1 MHKTATDIMEYMVC
15 CVGTSPMR
23 SEPSHKSEMVSQQL
37 FGEKSFV
44 IEKKGDWI
52 KIQLRFDGYE
62 GWVQQSHVVPID
74 EDIFNKNDKGLTQEW
89 INEVDYNGHIMYV
102 PMGSSVSAFKNGMAF
117 WRKNSV
123 HFKGKTWEPEE
134 VKINAKLIKQIAFK
148 FLNTSYLWGG
158 KSVFG
163 IDCSG
168 YTQMVY
174 KFLNYS
180 LPRDAWQQAEQGTAV
195 NFLQEAHCG
204 DLAFFDNEEGRITH
218 VGILLNENEIIHSA
232 GKVRIDKIDTEGIL
246 NLETKQRTHKLR
258 IIKRYF

>member
-1 MHKTATDIMEYMVC
+1 MRAT
-15 CVGTSPMR
+15 
-23 SEPSHKSEMVSQQL
+23 PSHRAEMVSQQL

-44 IEKKGDWI
+44 LERDAEWI
-52 KIQLRFDGYE
+52 KIQMRYDGYQ
-62 GWVQQSHVVPID
+62 GWVQQSHVVQID
-74 EDIFNKNDKGLTQEW
+74 EDIYNKNDKGLTSEW

-123 HFKGKTWEPEE
+123 HFKGKIWEPEE
-134 VKINAKLIKQIAFK
+134 IEMSPKLIKQVAFK

-168 YTQMVY
+168 YAQMVY
-174 KFLNYS
+174 KFLNTF

-204 DLAFFDNEEGRITH
+204 DLAFFDNEEGKIIH
-218 VGILLNENEIIHSA
+218 VGILLNENEIIHAA
-232 GKVRIDKIDTEGIL
+232 GKVRIDKIDTQGIV

>member
-1 MHKTATDIMEYMVC
+1 
-15 CVGTSPMR
+15 MR

>member
-1 MHKTATDIMEYMVC
+1 MEYMVC
-15 CVGTSPMR
+15 CVGVSPMR
-23 SEPSHKSEMVSQQL
+23 SEPSHKSEMISQQL

-44 IEKKGDWI
+44 IETRADWL
-52 KIQLRFDGYE
+52 KIQLRYDGYQ
-62 GWVQQSHVVPID
+62 GWVQRSHVVQID
-74 EDIFNKNDKGLTQEW
+74 EDLYNKSDKGLTSEW

-102 PMGSSVSAFKNGMAF
+102 PMGSAISAFKNGMAF

-123 HFKGKTWEPEE
+123 HFKGKIWEPEE
-134 VKINAKLIKQIAFK
+134 IKINPKLIKQLAFK

-168 YTQMVY
+168 YAQMVF
-174 KFLNYS
+174 KFLNIY
-180 LPRDAWQQAEQGTAV
+180 LPRDAWQQAEQGDVV
-195 NFLQEAHCG
+195 NFLQEASCG
-204 DLAFFDNEEGRITH
+204 DLAFFDNEEGRIVH
-218 VGILLNENEIIHSA
+218 VGILLNEKEIIHSA

>member
-1 MHKTATDIMEYMVC
+1 MEYMVC
-15 CVGTSPMR
+15 CVPVSPMR
-23 SEPSHKSEMVSQQL
+23 AEASHKSEMVSQQL

-44 IEKKGDWI
+44 IERTPDWI
-52 KIQLRFDGYE
+52 KIQLRYDGYQ
-62 GWVQQSHVVPID
+62 GWVQQSHLVEID
-74 EDIFNKNDKGLTQEW
+74 EEVYLKADKDLTADLL
-89 INEVDYNGHIMYV
+89 NEVDYNGHLMYV
-102 PMGSSVSAFKNGMAF
+102 PMGSALSAFKNGMAF

-123 HFKGKTWEPEE
+123 HFKGKIWNPEE
-134 VKINAKLIKQIAFK
+134 VKITPKIIKQVAFK

-168 YTQMVY
+168 YAQMTY
-174 KFLNYS
+174 KFLNTYI
-180 LPRDAWQQAEQGTAV
+180 PRDAWQQAEQGTTV

-204 DLAFFDNEEGRITH
+204 DLAFFDNEEGRIVH
-218 VGILLNENEIIHSA
+218 VGILLNEHEIIHSA
-232 GKVRIDKIDTEGIL
+232 GKVRIDKIDTQGIL

>member
-1 MHKTATDIMEYMVC
+1 MEYLVC
-15 CVGTSPMR
+15 CVGVSPMKA
-23 SEPSHKSEMVSQQL
+23 EPSHKSEIVSQQL

-44 IEKKGDWI
+44 LERSGDWT
-52 KIQLRFDGYE
+52 KIQLRYDGYQ
-62 GWVQQSHVVPID
+62 GWIQQSHVVQID
-74 EDIFNKNDKGLTQEW
+74 EDIYNKNDKGLTSEW

-123 HFKGKTWEPEE
+123 HFKGKTWDPEE
-134 VKINAKLIKQIAFK
+134 VKINPKLIKQIAFR

-168 YTQMVY
+168 YAQMVF
-174 KFLNYS
+174 KFLNIS
-180 LPRDAWQQAEQGTAV
+180 LPRDAWQQAEQGEAV

-204 DLAFFDNEEGRITH
+204 DLAFFDNEEEKIIH

-232 GKVRIDKIDTEGIL
+232 GKVRIDKIDTQGIL

>member
-1 MHKTATDIMEYMVC
+1 MEYMVC
-15 CVGTSPMR
+15 CVGVSPMR
-23 SEPSHKSEMVSQQL
+23 ATPSHRAEMVSQQL

-44 IEKKGDWI
+44 LERDAEWI
-52 KIQLRFDGYE
+52 KIQMRYDGYQ
-62 GWVQQSHVVPID
+62 GWVQQSHVVQID
-74 EDIFNKNDKGLTQEW
+74 EDIYNKNDKGLTSEW

-123 HFKGKTWEPEE
+123 HFKGKIWEPEE
-134 VKINAKLIKQIAFK
+134 IEMSPKLIKQVAFK

-168 YTQMVY
+168 YAQMVY
-174 KFLNYS
+174 KFLNTF

-204 DLAFFDNEEGRITH
+204 DLAFFDNEEGKIIH
-218 VGILLNENEIIHSA
+218 VGILLNENEIIHAA
-232 GKVRIDKIDTEGIL
+232 GKVRIDKIDTQGIV

>member
-1 MHKTATDIMEYMVC
+1 MEYMVC
-15 CVGTSPMR
+15 CVPVSPLKA
-23 SEPSHKSEMVSQQL
+23 EASHKAEMVSQQL

-44 IEKKGDWI
+44 LDRTDDKWVKIELKY
-52 KIQLRFDGYE
+52 DGYQ
-62 GWVQQSHVVPID
+62 GWVQQSHLVSID
-74 EDIFNKNDKGLTQEW
+74 EEQFVNTDKELTADW
-89 INEVDYNGHIMYV
+89 VNEIDYNGHLMNV
-102 PMGSSVSAFKNGMAF
+102 PMGSSLSAFQNGIAF

-123 HFKGKTWEPEE
+123 HFKGKVWNPEE
-134 VKINAKLIKQIAFK
+134 IKINSKLIKQIAFK

-168 YTQMVY
+168 FSQMLY
-174 KFLNYS
+174 KFLNKQ
-180 LPRDAWQQAEQGTAV
+180 LPRDAWQQAEAGEVV

-204 DLAFFDNEEGRITH
+204 DLAFFDNEEGKIIH
-218 VGILLNENEIIHSA
+218 VGILLNDHEIIHAA
-232 GKVRIDKIDTEGIL
+232 GKVRLDKIDTEGIL

>member
-1 MHKTATDIMEYMVC
+1 MEYMVC
-15 CVGTSPMR
+15 CVGVSPMR
-23 SEPSHKSEMVSQQL
+23 SERSHRSEMISQQI

-44 IEKKGDWI
+44 IERSDGWI
-52 KIQLRFDGYE
+52 KIQLLYDGYQ
-62 GWVQQSHVVPID
+62 GWVQQSHVVQID
-74 EDIFNKNDKGLTQEW
+74 EDIYNKSDNRLTADW

-123 HFKGKTWEPEE
+123 HFKGKIWDPEE
-134 VKINAKLIKQIAFK
+134 MKVNAKLIKQVAFR

-168 YTQMVY
+168 YAQMAY
-174 KFLNYS
+174 KFLNIY
-180 LPRDAWQQAEQGTAV
+180 LPRDAWQQAEHGTIV

-204 DLAFFDNEEGRITH
+204 DLAFFDNDEGKIIH

-232 GKVRIDKIDTEGIL
+232 GKVRIDKIDTQGIL